1 MIRLRSLA
9 AERRY
14 MNSRG
19 RKPTVHNGIM
29 NGAAERRNILT
40 ISDVPFTHSC
50 AANAAHADPTLVRG
64 LSPTA
69 IHIAPL
75 RGWHRFTWAAAALS
89 LLTVPSFAGDAGAPR
104 VSNFAPRGWHRGG
117 TVEVRFNGVALVE
130 PRGVLFLDTDKIKV
144 VKTEKGEAPRED
156 DRGRRGN
163 ANSSIAATLE
173 IAPDCPQGQHALRL
187 QTAAG
192 LSDVCLFNI
201 GGLPTV
207 TEQEGAGRQRDDVN
221 GTAATAELISS
232 GTTVNGML
240 VTLPNGIEQ
249 DWYRMDLK
257 KGDLISVELE
267 SSRLCASE
275 REDGFEASLSVL
287 DAAGQALLSAGTQ
300 PLLLIDPFLALTA
313 PADGTYYIKVSAA
326 LPPENNRRV
335 PYRLHA
341 GPFRRPSAVYPAGGN
356 PGEKLAARLIGLP
369 AGVPDKL
376 EIALPKEEGVFAFH
390 ADPGTPTANPLRV
403 LPGAN
408 VLEQEPND
416 APADAT
422 AVPAGSTAPFAV
434 NGILEKPGDTDVFR
448 FPAKKGE
455 RLNIRMHAQSLGA
468 PVDGRFMIAKA
479 SAPSRAERSDDS
491 NDDALGMFDAQTTRE
506 RLDPADIW
514 TAPEDND
521 YIITVSDVRGQ
532 GGANFVYRVEFTAVR
547 DGLLTT
553 LLPPDNN
560 ARLAR
565 NSITVG
571 QGNSASAVIA
581 TKPMPG
587 ADVKGEYQLVARGL
601 PAGVNMISP
610 KFNSSERRVPVLFE
624 AAADAPVAAAN
635 VELIALPVDA
645 ELAKTAGY
653 GYNQAVALVTL
664 GNDPVW
670 HIMLDRVSLAVA
682 EDLPF
687 SLSAKPSPSP
697 LSKNGE
703 ITVELTLTRRAG
715 YSEPVDILLEQ
726 PPRGVIGQQGVT
738 LRGDQ
743 SNVDFRLSADGNV
756 SPGKYTVS
764 FTARNKAGDN
774 RSGAGKIWTAS
785 PAVPLEVSDPWF
797 RVKFA
802 RTKIERGQKAKM
814 TGTIERLRE
823 FSGNATA
830 GLIRLPRGLSLT
842 SPVTLGN
849 DEKLSFEINAAPDA
863 LVGSY
868 NGVACEIVVDNGGEP
883 MKQIAGYGAVRVDP
897 ARRAE

>member
-1 MIRLRSLA
+1 MTFPDTRRVGRASGLPRFGILPKRITRKFDQVGRKMRPTAGGTPALPILLLLA
-9 AERRY
+9 A
-14 MNSRG
+14 
-19 RKPTVHNGIM
+19 P
-29 NGAAERRNILT
+29 A
-40 ISDVPFTHSC
+40 
-50 AANAAHADPTLVRG
+50 
-64 LSPTA
+64 
-69 IHIAPL
+69 
-75 RGWHRFTWAAAALS
+75 
-89 LLTVPSFAGDAGAPR
+89 FAGDAGAPR
-104 VSNFAPRGWHRGG
+104 VSTFAPRGWHRGA
-117 TVEVRFNGVALVE
+117 TIEVKFSGVALVE

-144 VKTEKGEAPRED
+144 VKTEQGGPPQED

-192 LSDVCLFNI
+192 LSGVCLFNI
-201 GGLPTV
+201 GGLLTV
-207 TEQEGAGRQRDDVN
+207 SEQESGGRQREDAN
-221 GTAATAELISS
+221 GTAATAEPIPS
-232 GTTVNGML
+232 GTTVNGTL

-257 KGDLISVELE
+257 KGDLLSVEAE
-267 SSRLCASE
+267 SSRLCAAE

-287 DAAGQALLSAGTQ
+287 DAAGTVIASAGTQ

-313 PADGTYYIKVSAA
+313 PADGPYYIKVSAA

-356 PGEKLAARLIGLP
+356 PGEILSVRLIGLP
-369 AGVPDKL
+369 EGVPDKM
-376 EIALPKEEGVFAFH
+376 EVALPNEAGIFAFH
-390 ADPGTPTANPLRV
+390 ADTGTPTANPMRV

-416 APADAT
+416 EPPSAT
-422 AVPAGSTAPFAV
+422 VVPAGSMSPFAV
-434 NGILEKPGDTDVFR
+434 NGILEIPGDTDVFR
-448 FPAKKGE
+448 FPARKGE
-455 RLNIRMHAQSLGA
+455 RLNIRMHAQSLGS

-514 TAPEDND
+514 TAPEDSD
-521 YIITVSDVRGQ
+521 YIVTVSDVRGQ

-560 ARLAR
+560 AKLAR
-565 NSITVG
+565 NSITIG
-571 QGNSASAVIA
+571 PGNSASAVIA
-581 TKPMPG
+581 TKPLPG
-587 ADVKGEYQLVARGL
+587 ADVKGEYQLIARGL
-601 PAGVNMISP
+601 PAGVKMISS
-610 KFNSSERRVPVLFE
+610 KFNASDRRVPVLFE
-624 AAADAPVAAAN
+624 ATADAAVAAAN

-645 ELAKTAGY
+645 EQAKTSGF
-653 GYNQAVALVTL
+653 GYNQSVPLVTL

-670 HIMLDRVSLAVA
+670 QIMLDRMSLAVA
-682 EDLPF
+682 EGLPY

-715 YSEPVDILLEQ
+715 YSEPVDIILEQ
-726 PPRGVIGQQGVT
+726 PPKGVVGQQGVT

-743 SNVDFRLSADGNV
+743 SQVDFRLSADGNV
-756 SPGKYTVS
+756 LPGKYEVS
-764 FTARNKAGDN
+764 FTARNKTGDN
-774 RSGAGKIWTAS
+774 RTGAGKIWTAS

-802 RTKIERGQKAKM
+802 RTKIERGQKATM
-814 TGTIERLRE
+814 TGTLERLRE
-823 FSGNATA
+823 FSGKATA
-830 GLIRLPRGLSLT
+830 GLIRLPRGLSLA
-842 SPVTLGN
+842 SPVTLGEG
-849 DEKLSFEINAAPDA
+849 EKVLFEIQAAPDA

-868 NGVACEIVVDNGGEP
+868 NGVACEIIVDNGGEP
-883 MKQIAGYGAVRVDP
+883 MKQIVGYGAVRVDP